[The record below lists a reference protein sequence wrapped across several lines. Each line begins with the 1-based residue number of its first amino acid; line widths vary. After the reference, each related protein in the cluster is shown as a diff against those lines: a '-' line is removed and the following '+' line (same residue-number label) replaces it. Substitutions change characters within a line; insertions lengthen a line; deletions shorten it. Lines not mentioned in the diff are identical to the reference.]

1 MGIDSIHTTALS
13 KSSILD
19 YMQDPNNLQDYD
31 VMIKTKDGSISAHKL
46 ILGSI
51 SDMLKSLLLDT
62 NSIEDAVIIL
72 PDYETSYIKK
82 YLKEIYSCHNNSEF
96 QDLNKSFALS
106 QKFLYK
112 SENPQQDFLN
122 ENKTSST
129 CEENISNEVSQKPN
143 PNSNKGRKKSSKVWE
158 HFLQDVDNRSNC
170 VCQYCFK
177 VIVSHKGSTSAMMK
191 HLVTEHKE
199 KLILENLTEKY
210 RIITEDGISCELT
223 NLEAKENKTDVKYNL
238 SEDGLTCLDCDKS
251 FSTTG
256 AARFHWRCVHSGVKP
271 FSCHFCG
278 KHFARKESY
287 TAHLIAH
294 ENNQPFM
301 CSECGKTFNRKHVRD
316 VHERTHAKDFRFSCG
331 FCERK
336 FINQYQLSN
345 HVRTHTGDRPYQ
357 CNICSKQF
365 TQKHHLVTHTRKHSN
380 DKPYQCLHCEKW
392 FKYLSSKRNHKC
404 NPEVIT

>member
-51 SDMLKSLLLDT
+51 SDRLKSLLLDT

-177 VIVSHKGSTSAMMK
+177 VIASNNGSTSGMKK
-191 HLVTEHKE
+191 HLLTKHDIVLGFTEKAKVNHLLKYFTKPEHKQSRSNT
-199 KLILENLTEKY
+199 KWL
-210 RIITEDGISCELT
+210 C
-223 NLEAKENKTDVKYNL
+223 KTCDQPVKYAFVASLLHLRN
-238 SEDGLTCLDCDKS
+238 
-251 FSTTG
+251 
-256 AARFHWRCVHSGVKP
+256 GV
-271 FSCHFCG
+271 
-278 KHFARKESY
+278 
-287 TAHLIAH
+287 
-294 ENNQPFM
+294 NN
-301 CSECGKTFNRKHVRD
+301 E
-316 VHERTHAKDFRFSCG
+316 
-331 FCERK
+331 
-336 FINQYQLSN
+336 
-345 HVRTHTGDRPYQ
+345 
-357 CNICSKQF
+357 
-365 TQKHHLVTHTRKHSN
+365 
-380 DKPYQCLHCEKW
+380 
-392 FKYLSSKRNHKC
+392 
-404 NPEVIT
+404 